1 MNILFFV
8 IFPVSVILISIVLQK
23 VLNSP
28 LLVSILVFA
37 VFLILSY
44 TVYTTS
50 FLLNAVVYAILA
62 FITSEIII
70 IICYL
75 IRRFNWNNCS
85 GICNNAN
92 NGLQDSIDTL
102 EDNINTLNE
111 LLSNLINN
119 ENNNGCGC
127 NRRIRR

>member
-44 TVYTTS
+44 TVYT
-50 FLLNAVVYAILA
+50 
-62 FITSEIII
+62 
-70 IICYL
+70 
-75 IRRFNWNNCS
+75 RFNWNNCS
-85 GICNNAN
+85 GICNNEN

-119 ENNNGCGC
+119 EKNNGCGC